1 MRLVIPWI
9 AGVFCGERFFD
20 CSMDVL
26 WGVSVSIF
34 LLILAFLFHFCE
46 HYSQRWCF
54 GAVLT
59 VLCFAGGWT
68 GITWQL
74 RQTQYTFPDDD
85 VIYRVLI
92 TDTPQPRERTSL
104 CRVLVKEYYDSIGS
118 HPVERKAILYLKQD
132 SAAACLKSGD
142 ELLVSTRISPPANQ
156 KNFDEFDY
164 ARYLMRRGISGTG
177 YVAAGK
183 WITLRSVQTNGTIHL
198 RLRCLAD
205 SYREKVIALYRQLGF
220 TGDELAVLSAL
231 TIGDKTELSESV
243 RESYSIAG
251 ASHILALSGLHIG
264 LLYAFLFFILR
275 PVARKGRTGRCVR
288 SVSLLV
294 LLWAFAFFTGLSPSV
309 VRSVTMFSILA
320 LADVFGRQP
329 FSLNTLAVT
338 AWLMLLCNPAGLF
351 DVGFQLSFLAVA
363 SILLIQRPVYRLFAV
378 RNRVGKS
385 VWGLM
390 SVSIAAQIG
399 TAPLVMFYFSRFSV
413 HFLLTNLLVIPL
425 ITIILYAAIFMLLLT
440 PFPWLQIWA
449 VVGVRKLLEGLNLFV
464 RWVEQLPCSSVDG
477 IWLYQL
483 EVCGIYV
490 FLFGAVC
497 YCLHRRLRNLLF
509 CLLSVLLLS
518 IYHVTMVWID
528 RPQRGLAF
536 YNVRGC
542 PAVHCIESSGDS
554 WISYADTLPNKKAL
568 ERVTANYWK
577 RRHLLPPTEITSDC
591 RTDVFSRQR
600 QLVSFHGCNICIVND
615 NHWQTLRNKS
625 TTPTL
630 YIDYLYLCKGYDGRL
645 KELTNFFPVVSSSMP
660 PSQSIVETVLRR
672 NARNTVYV
680 LSPYRKKVLSAF
692 CSKYKELSYIC
703 TLIKKKKYVDE
714 SNRTS

>member
-26 WGVSVSIF
+26 WGVSASIF

-46 HYSQRWCF
+46 HYSLRWCF
-54 GAVLT
+54 GAVLI

-74 RQTQYTFPDDD
+74 QQTQYTFPDDD
-85 VIYRVLI
+85 VIYRALI
-92 TDTPQPRERTSL
+92 TDTPQSRERTSL

-142 ELLVSTRISPPANQ
+142 ELLVSTRISPPVNQ

-164 ARYLMRRGISGTG
+164 ARYLMRRSISGTG

-183 WITLRSVQTNGTIHL
+183 WITLRSVQTNGVIHL

-205 SYREKVIALYRQLGF
+205 SYREKVMALYRQLGF

-320 LADVFGRQP
+320 LADIFGRQP
-329 FSLNTLAVT
+329 FSLNTLAAT
-338 AWLMLLCNPAGLF
+338 AWFMLLCNPAGLF
-351 DVGFQLSFLAVA
+351 DVGCQLSFFAVA
-363 SILLIQRPVYRLFAV
+363 SILLIQRPVYRLFTV

-425 ITIILYAAIFMLLLT
+425 ITIILYAAVFMLFLT
-440 PFPWLQIWA
+440 PFSWLQIWVA
-449 VVGVRKLLEGLNLFV
+449 VGVRKLLEGLNLFV

-542 PAVHCIESSGDS
+542 PAVHCIESSGHS

-568 ERVTANYWK
+568 KRVTANYWK

-625 TTPTL
+625 TAPTL

-645 KELTNFFPVVSSSMP
+645 KELTKFFLPGCIIFDASLS
-660 PSQSIVETVLRR
+660 EYRR
-672 NARNTVYV
+672 DRFKEECKEYGLHFIS
-680 LSPYRKKVLSAF
+680 LSEEGSVRFL
-692 CSKYKELSYIC
+692 L
-703 TLIKKKKYVDE
+703 
-714 SNRTS
+714 

>member
-20 CSMDVL
+20 CSMYVL

-85 VIYRVLI
+85 VIYRALI
-92 TDTPQPRERTSL
+92 TDTPQPRERTLL

-645 KELTNFFPVVSSSMP
+645 KELTKFFLPGCIIFDASLS
-660 PSQSIVETVLRR
+660 EYRRDCFKEECKEYGLRFIS
-672 NARNTVYV
+672 
-680 LSPYRKKVLSAF
+680 LSEEGSVRFL
-692 CSKYKELSYIC
+692 L
-703 TLIKKKKYVDE
+703 
-714 SNRTS
+714 

>member
-1 MRLVIPWI
+1 
-9 AGVFCGERFFD
+9 
-20 CSMDVL
+20 
-26 WGVSVSIF
+26 
-34 LLILAFLFHFCE
+34 
-46 HYSQRWCF
+46 
-54 GAVLT
+54 
-59 VLCFAGGWT
+59 
-68 GITWQL
+68 
-74 RQTQYTFPDDD
+74 
-85 VIYRVLI
+85 
-92 TDTPQPRERTSL
+92 
-104 CRVLVKEYYDSIGS
+104 
-118 HPVERKAILYLKQD
+118 
-132 SAAACLKSGD
+132 
-142 ELLVSTRISPPANQ
+142 
-156 KNFDEFDY
+156 
-164 ARYLMRRGISGTG
+164 
-177 YVAAGK
+177 
-183 WITLRSVQTNGTIHL
+183 
-198 RLRCLAD
+198 
-205 SYREKVIALYRQLGF
+205 
-220 TGDELAVLSAL
+220 
-231 TIGDKTELSESV
+231 
-243 RESYSIAG
+243 
-251 ASHILALSGLHIG
+251 
-264 LLYAFLFFILR
+264 
-275 PVARKGRTGRCVR
+275 
-288 SVSLLV
+288 
-294 LLWAFAFFTGLSPSV
+294 
-309 VRSVTMFSILA
+309 
-320 LADVFGRQP
+320 
-329 FSLNTLAVT
+329 
-338 AWLMLLCNPAGLF
+338 
-351 DVGFQLSFLAVA
+351 
-363 SILLIQRPVYRLFAV
+363 
-378 RNRVGKS
+378 
-385 VWGLM
+385 M

-425 ITIILYAAIFMLLLT
+425 ITIILYAGIVMLLVTSFL
-440 PFPWLQIWA
+440 WLQRGA
-449 VVGVRKLLEGLNLFV
+449 VGGVRKLLEGLNLFV

-645 KELTNFFPVVSSSMP
+645 KELTKFFLPGCIIFDASLS
-660 PSQSIVETVLRR
+660 EYRRDCFKEECKEYGLRFIS
-672 NARNTVYV
+672 
-680 LSPYRKKVLSAF
+680 LSEEGSVRFL
-692 CSKYKELSYIC
+692 L
-703 TLIKKKKYVDE
+703 
-714 SNRTS
+714 

>member
-26 WGVSVSIF
+26 WGVSASIF

-59 VLCFAGGWT
+59 GLCFAGGWT

-85 VIYRVLI
+85 VIYRALI

-338 AWLMLLCNPAGLF
+338 AWFMLLCNPAGLF

-363 SILLIQRPVYRLFAV
+363 SILLIQRPVYRLFTV

-464 RWVEQLPCSSVDG
+464 RWVEQFPCSSVDG

-490 FLFGAVC
+490 FLFGAAC

-536 YNVRGC
+536 YNVRDC

-645 KELTNFFPVVSSSMP
+645 KELTKFFLPGCIIFDASLS
-660 PSQSIVETVLRR
+660 EYRRDCFKEECKEYGLRFIS
-672 NARNTVYV
+672 
-680 LSPYRKKVLSAF
+680 LSEEGSVRFL
-692 CSKYKELSYIC
+692 L
-703 TLIKKKKYVDE
+703 
-714 SNRTS
+714 

>member
-85 VIYRVLI
+85 VIYRALI
-92 TDTPQPRERTSL
+92 TDIPQPRERTSL

-309 VRSVTMFSILA
+309 VRSVTKFSILA

-385 VWGLM
+385 IWGLM

-577 RRHLLPPTEITSDC
+577 RRHFLPPTEITSDC

-645 KELTNFFPVVSSSMP
+645 KELTKFFLPGCIIFDASLS
-660 PSQSIVETVLRR
+660 EYRRDCFKEECKEYGLRFIS
-672 NARNTVYV
+672 
-680 LSPYRKKVLSAF
+680 LSEEGSVRFL
-692 CSKYKELSYIC
+692 L
-703 TLIKKKKYVDE
+703 
-714 SNRTS
+714 

>member
-85 VIYRVLI
+85 VIYRALI
-92 TDTPQPRERTSL
+92 TDIPQPRERTSL

-320 LADVFGRQP
+320 LADIFGRQP

-351 DVGFQLSFLAVA
+351 DVGFQLSFLAAA

-518 IYHVTMVWID
+518 IYHVTIVWID

-645 KELTNFFPVVSSSMP
+645 KELTKFFLPGCIIFDASLS
-660 PSQSIVETVLRR
+660 EYRRDCFKEECKEYGLRFIS
-672 NARNTVYV
+672 
-680 LSPYRKKVLSAF
+680 LSEEGSVRFL
-692 CSKYKELSYIC
+692 L
-703 TLIKKKKYVDE
+703 
-714 SNRTS
+714 

>member
-92 TDTPQPRERTSL
+92 TDIPQPRERTSL

-630 YIDYLYLCKGYDGRL
+630 YIDYLYLCKGYNGHL
-645 KELTNFFPVVSSSMP
+645 KELRLLFAPECIILDASLSEHRKQLFEEECK
-660 PSQSIVETVLRR
+660 QSGLRFIS
-672 NARNTVYV
+672 
-680 LSPYRKKVLSAF
+680 LSEKGSVRFL
-692 CSKYKELSYIC
+692 L
-703 TLIKKKKYVDE
+703 
-714 SNRTS
+714 

>member
-68 GITWQL
+68 EITWQL

-85 VIYRVLI
+85 VIYRALI
-92 TDTPQPRERTSL
+92 TDIPQPRERTSL

-385 VWGLM
+385 IWGLM

-577 RRHLLPPTEITSDC
+577 RRHFLPPTEITSDC

-630 YIDYLYLCKGYDGRL
+630 YIDYLYLCKGYDCRL
-645 KELTNFFPVVSSSMP
+645 KELTKFFLPGCIIFDASLS
-660 PSQSIVETVLRR
+660 EYRRDCFKEECKEYGLRFIS
-672 NARNTVYV
+672 
-680 LSPYRKKVLSAF
+680 LSEEGSVRFL
-692 CSKYKELSYIC
+692 L
-703 TLIKKKKYVDE
+703 
-714 SNRTS
+714 

>member
-85 VIYRVLI
+85 VIYRALI
-92 TDTPQPRERTSL
+92 TDTPQPRERTLL

-183 WITLRSVQTNGTIHL
+183 WITLRSVQTNGTTHL

-338 AWLMLLCNPAGLF
+338 AWFMLLCNPAGLF

-645 KELTNFFPVVSSSMP
+645 KELTKFFLPGCIIFDASLS
-660 PSQSIVETVLRR
+660 EYRRDCFKEECKEYGLRFIS
-672 NARNTVYV
+672 
-680 LSPYRKKVLSAF
+680 LSEEGSVRFL
-692 CSKYKELSYIC
+692 L
-703 TLIKKKKYVDE
+703 
-714 SNRTS
+714 

>member
-9 AGVFCGERFFD
+9 AGVLCGERFFD

-85 VIYRVLI
+85 VIYRALI
-92 TDTPQPRERTSL
+92 TDIPQPRERTSL

-385 VWGLM
+385 IWGLM

-577 RRHLLPPTEITSDC
+577 RRHFLPPTEITSDC

-645 KELTNFFPVVSSSMP
+645 KELTKFFLPGCIIFDASLS
-660 PSQSIVETVLRR
+660 EYRRDCFKEECKEYGLRFIS
-672 NARNTVYV
+672 
-680 LSPYRKKVLSAF
+680 LSEEGSVRFL
-692 CSKYKELSYIC
+692 L
-703 TLIKKKKYVDE
+703 
-714 SNRTS
+714 

>member
-85 VIYRVLI
+85 VIYRALI

-132 SAAACLKSGD
+132 SAAVCLKSGD

-351 DVGFQLSFLAVA
+351 DVSFQLSFLAVA

-425 ITIILYAAIFMLLLT
+425 ITIILYASSDSFSLASDMGSGRCQKTVGGIEPLCEMGGATSLLVCRWNLALSIGSLRYLCFPVRSSLLL
-440 PFPWLQIWA
+440 FA
-449 VVGVRKLLEGLNLFV
+449 
-464 RWVEQLPCSSVDG
+464 
-477 IWLYQL
+477 
-483 EVCGIYV
+483 
-490 FLFGAVC
+490 
-497 YCLHRRLRNLLF
+497 
-509 CLLSVLLLS
+509 
-518 IYHVTMVWID
+518 
-528 RPQRGLAF
+528 
-536 YNVRGC
+536 
-542 PAVHCIESSGDS
+542 
-554 WISYADTLPNKKAL
+554 
-568 ERVTANYWK
+568 
-577 RRHLLPPTEITSDC
+577 
-591 RTDVFSRQR
+591 
-600 QLVSFHGCNICIVND
+600 
-615 NHWQTLRNKS
+615 
-625 TTPTL
+625 
-630 YIDYLYLCKGYDGRL
+630 
-645 KELTNFFPVVSSSMP
+645 
-660 PSQSIVETVLRR
+660 
-672 NARNTVYV
+672 
-680 LSPYRKKVLSAF
+680 
-692 CSKYKELSYIC
+692 
-703 TLIKKKKYVDE
+703 
-714 SNRTS
+714 

>member
-1 MRLVIPWI
+1 MFLYNVHRYPFIRLLIPWI
-9 AGVFCGERFFD
+9 AGIFCGDHFFD
-20 CSMDVL
+20 RSWAPLCGILFFGFFAALSFAL
-26 WGVSVSIF
+26 YF
-34 LLILAFLFHFCE
+34 LKR
-46 HYSQRWCF
+46 YSLRWCF
-54 GAVLT
+54 GIAISA
-59 VLCFAGGWT
+59 LCFTGGWL
-68 GITWQL
+68 GMAGQL
-74 RQTQYTFPDDD
+74 QQAVCSFPKEET
-85 VIYRVLI
+85 VYRVLI
-92 TDTPQPRERTSL
+92 TDVPQPKEHTYLCQALLKERRDTAGI
-104 CRVLVKEYYDSIGS
+104 YPIG
-118 HPVERKAILYLKQD
+118 HTAVLYLQQD
-132 SAAACLKSGD
+132 SSASRLKSGD
-142 ELLVSTRISPPANQ
+142 ELLISARISPPLNNR
-156 KNFDEFDY
+156 NFDEFDY

-183 WITLRSVQTNGTIHL
+183 WITLRSVQTNGVIHL

-320 LADVFGRQP
+320 LADIFGRQP
-329 FSLNTLAVT
+329 FSLNTLAAT
-338 AWLMLLCNPAGLF
+338 AWFMLLCDPAGLF

-363 SILLIQRPVYRLFAV
+363 SILLIQRPVYRLFTV

-449 VVGVRKLLEGLNLFV
+449 AVGVRKLLEGLNLFV

-490 FLFGAVC
+490 FLFGVAC

-528 RPQRGLAF
+528 RPQTGLVF
-536 YNVRGC
+536 YNVPGC
-542 PAVHCIESSGDS
+542 PAVHCIESSGHS

-577 RRHLLPPTEITSDC
+577 RRHLLPPAEITSDC

-645 KELTNFFPVVSSSMP
+645 KELTKFFLPGCIIFDASLS
-660 PSQSIVETVLRR
+660 EYRR
-672 NARNTVYV
+672 DRFKEECKEYGLHFIS
-680 LSPYRKKVLSAF
+680 LSEEGSVRFL
-692 CSKYKELSYIC
+692 L
-703 TLIKKKKYVDE
+703 
-714 SNRTS
+714 

>member
-26 WGVSVSIF
+26 WGVSASIF

-85 VIYRVLI
+85 VIYRALI

-132 SAAACLKSGD
+132 SAAACLKNGD

-183 WITLRSVQTNGTIHL
+183 WITLRSVQTNGAIHL

-320 LADVFGRQP
+320 LADIFGRQP
-329 FSLNTLAVT
+329 FSLNTLAAT
-338 AWLMLLCNPAGLF
+338 AWFMLLCNPTGLF

-363 SILLIQRPVYRLFAV
+363 SILLIQRLVYRLFTV

-449 VVGVRKLLEGLNLFV
+449 AVGVRKLLEGLNLFV

-542 PAVHCIESSGDS
+542 PVVHCIESSGHS

-568 ERVTANYWK
+568 KRVAANYWK
-577 RRHLLPPTEITSDC
+577 RRHLLPPTEITSNC
-591 RTDVFSRQR
+591 RTDVFSRQW

-645 KELTNFFPVVSSSMP
+645 KELAKFFLPGCIIFDASLS
-660 PSQSIVETVLRR
+660 EYHRDRFKEECKEYGLRFIS
-672 NARNTVYV
+672 
-680 LSPYRKKVLSAF
+680 LSEEGSVRFL
-692 CSKYKELSYIC
+692 L
-703 TLIKKKKYVDE
+703 
-714 SNRTS
+714 

>member
-26 WGVSVSIF
+26 WGVSASIF
-34 LLILAFLFHFCE
+34 LLILVFLFHFCE

-85 VIYRVLI
+85 VIYRALI

-132 SAAACLKSGD
+132 SAAVCLKSGD

-243 RESYSIAG
+243 RESYSIVG

-338 AWLMLLCNPAGLF
+338 AWFMLLCNPAGLF

-363 SILLIQRPVYRLFAV
+363 SILLIQRPVYRLFTV

-490 FLFGAVC
+490 FLFGAAC

-528 RPQRGLAF
+528 RPQRGLVF

-630 YIDYLYLCKGYDGRL
+630 YINYLYLYKGYDGRL
-645 KELTNFFPVVSSSMP
+645 KELTKFFLPGCIIFDASLS
-660 PSQSIVETVLRR
+660 EYRRDCFKEECKEYGLRFIS
-672 NARNTVYV
+672 
-680 LSPYRKKVLSAF
+680 LSEEGSVRFL
-692 CSKYKELSYIC
+692 L
-703 TLIKKKKYVDE
+703 
-714 SNRTS
+714 

>member
-85 VIYRVLI
+85 VIYRALI
-92 TDTPQPRERTSL
+92 TDIPQPRERTSL

-309 VRSVTMFSILA
+309 VRSVTMFSILV

-385 VWGLM
+385 IWGLM

-577 RRHLLPPTEITSDC
+577 RRHFLPPTEITSDC

-645 KELTNFFPVVSSSMP
+645 KELTKFFLPGCIIFDASLS
-660 PSQSIVETVLRR
+660 EYRRDCFKEECKEYGLRFIS
-672 NARNTVYV
+672 
-680 LSPYRKKVLSAF
+680 LSEEGSVRFL
-692 CSKYKELSYIC
+692 L
-703 TLIKKKKYVDE
+703 
-714 SNRTS
+714 

>member
-85 VIYRVLI
+85 VIYRALI
-92 TDTPQPRERTSL
+92 TDIPQPRERTSL

-183 WITLRSVQTNGTIHL
+183 WITLRSVQTNGAIHL

-363 SILLIQRPVYRLFAV
+363 SILLIQRPVYCLFTV

-542 PAVHCIESSGDS
+542 PVVHCIESSGDS

-645 KELTNFFPVVSSSMP
+645 KELTKFFLPGCIIFDASLS
-660 PSQSIVETVLRR
+660 EYRRDCFKEECKEYGLRFIS
-672 NARNTVYV
+672 
-680 LSPYRKKVLSAF
+680 LSEEGSVRFL
-692 CSKYKELSYIC
+692 L
-703 TLIKKKKYVDE
+703 
-714 SNRTS
+714 

>member
-26 WGVSVSIF
+26 WGVSASIF

-85 VIYRVLI
+85 VIYRALI

-132 SAAACLKSGD
+132 SAAACLKNGD

-183 WITLRSVQTNGTIHL
+183 WITLRSVQTNGVIHL

-243 RESYSIAG
+243 RESYSIVG

-320 LADVFGRQP
+320 LADIFGRQP
-329 FSLNTLAVT
+329 FSLNTLAAT
-338 AWLMLLCNPAGLF
+338 AWFMLLCDPAGLF

-363 SILLIQRPVYRLFAV
+363 SILLIQRPVYRLFTV

-440 PFPWLQIWA
+440 PFSWLQIWVA
-449 VVGVRKLLEGLNLFV
+449 VGVRKLLEGLNLFV

-490 FLFGAVC
+490 FLFGAAC

-568 ERVTANYWK
+568 ERVAANYWK
-577 RRHLLPPTEITSDC
+577 RRHLLPPTEITSNC

-645 KELTNFFPVVSSSMP
+645 KELTKFFLPGCIIFDASLS
-660 PSQSIVETVLRR
+660 EYRR
-672 NARNTVYV
+672 DRFKEECKEYGLHFIS
-680 LSPYRKKVLSAF
+680 LSEEGSVRFL
-692 CSKYKELSYIC
+692 L
-703 TLIKKKKYVDE
+703 
-714 SNRTS
+714 

>member
-85 VIYRVLI
+85 VIYRALI
-92 TDTPQPRERTSL
+92 TDIPQPRERTSL

-385 VWGLM
+385 IWGLM

-536 YNVRGC
+536 YTGRGC

-577 RRHLLPPTEITSDC
+577 RRHFLPPTEITSDC

-645 KELTNFFPVVSSSMP
+645 KELTKFFLPGCIIFDASLS
-660 PSQSIVETVLRR
+660 EYRRDCFKEECKEYGLRFIS
-672 NARNTVYV
+672 
-680 LSPYRKKVLSAF
+680 LSEEGSVRFL
-692 CSKYKELSYIC
+692 L
-703 TLIKKKKYVDE
+703 
-714 SNRTS
+714 

>member
-85 VIYRVLI
+85 VIYRALI
-92 TDTPQPRERTSL
+92 TDIPQPRERTSL

-363 SILLIQRPVYRLFAV
+363 SILLIQRPVYCLFTV

-577 RRHLLPPTEITSDC
+577 RRHFLPPTEITSDC

-645 KELTNFFPVVSSSMP
+645 KELTKFFLPGCIIFDASLS
-660 PSQSIVETVLRR
+660 EYRRDCFKEECKEYGLRFIS
-672 NARNTVYV
+672 
-680 LSPYRKKVLSAF
+680 LSEEGSVRFL
-692 CSKYKELSYIC
+692 L
-703 TLIKKKKYVDE
+703 
-714 SNRTS
+714 

>member
-1 MRLVIPWI
+1 MKYNFDEIVSRHHTNSYKCDSATLPDILPMWVADMDFRTAPAIIRALQQRVQHGIFGYTRVPDEYYSAVVGWFSRRHRWQINREWI
-9 AGVFCGERFFD
+9 IYTSGVVPAI
-20 CSMDVL
+20 SA
-26 WGVSVSIF
+26 I
-34 LLILAFLFHFCE
+34 IKA
-46 HYSQRWCF
+46 
-54 GAVLT
+54 LT
-59 VLCFAGGWT
+59 APG
-68 GITWQL
+68 
-74 RQTQYTFPDDD
+74 DK
-85 VIYRVLI
+85 
-92 TDTPQPRERTSL
+92 
-104 CRVLVKEYYDSIGS
+104 VLVQTPVYNCFFSSIRNNGCEIVS
-118 HPVERKAILYLKQD
+118 SPLLWDGKTFSIDFDDLERKA
-132 SAAACLKSGD
+132 
-142 ELLVSTRISPPANQ
+142 
-156 KNFDEFDY
+156 
-164 ARYLMRRGISGTG
+164 
-177 YVAAGK
+177 
-183 WITLRSVQTNGTIHL
+183 
-198 RLRCLAD
+198 AD
-205 SYREKVIALYRQLGF
+205 PEVK
-220 TGDELAVLSAL
+220 
-231 TIGDKTELSESV
+231 
-243 RESYSIAG
+243 
-251 ASHILALSGLHIG
+251 
-264 LLYAFLFFILR
+264 
-275 PVARKGRTGRCVR
+275 
-288 SVSLLV
+288 
-294 LLWAFAFFTGLSPSV
+294 
-309 VRSVTMFSILA
+309 
-320 LADVFGRQP
+320 
-329 FSLNTLAVT
+329 
-338 AWLMLLCNPAGLF
+338 LMLLCNPAGLF

-645 KELTNFFPVVSSSMP
+645 KELTKFFLPGCIIFDASLS
-660 PSQSIVETVLRR
+660 EYRRDCFKEECKEYGLRFIS
-672 NARNTVYV
+672 
-680 LSPYRKKVLSAF
+680 LSEEGSVRFL
-692 CSKYKELSYIC
+692 L
-703 TLIKKKKYVDE
+703 
-714 SNRTS
+714 

>member
-645 KELTNFFPVVSSSMP
+645 KELTKFFLPGCIIFDTSLS
-660 PSQSIVETVLRR
+660 EYRRDCFKEECKEYGLRFIS
-672 NARNTVYV
+672 
-680 LSPYRKKVLSAF
+680 LSEEGSVRFL
-692 CSKYKELSYIC
+692 L
-703 TLIKKKKYVDE
+703 
-714 SNRTS
+714 

>member
-26 WGVSVSIF
+26 WGVSASIF

-85 VIYRVLI
+85 VIYRALI

-183 WITLRSVQTNGTIHL
+183 WITLRSVQTNGAIHL

-294 LLWAFAFFTGLSPSV
+294 LLWAFTFFTGLSPSV

-329 FSLNTLAVT
+329 FSSNTLAMT

-363 SILLIQRPVYRLFAV
+363 SILLIQRPVYCLFTV

-542 PAVHCIESSGDS
+542 PVVHCIESSGDS

-645 KELTNFFPVVSSSMP
+645 KELTKFFLPGCIIFDASLS
-660 PSQSIVETVLRR
+660 EYRRDCFKEECKEYGLRFIS
-672 NARNTVYV
+672 
-680 LSPYRKKVLSAF
+680 LSEEGSVRFL
-692 CSKYKELSYIC
+692 L
-703 TLIKKKKYVDE
+703 
-714 SNRTS
+714 

>member
-85 VIYRVLI
+85 VIYRALI
-92 TDTPQPRERTSL
+92 TDIPQPRERTSL

-320 LADVFGRQP
+320 LADIFGRQP

-351 DVGFQLSFLAVA
+351 DVGFQLSFLAAA

-645 KELTNFFPVVSSSMP
+645 KELTKFFLPGCIIFDASLS
-660 PSQSIVETVLRR
+660 EYRRDCFKEECKEYGLRFIS
-672 NARNTVYV
+672 
-680 LSPYRKKVLSAF
+680 L
-692 CSKYKELSYIC
+692 
-703 TLIKKKKYVDE
+703 
-714 SNRTS
+714 

>member
-85 VIYRVLI
+85 VIYRALI
-92 TDTPQPRERTSL
+92 TDIPQPRERTSL

-288 SVSLLV
+288 FVSLLV

-320 LADVFGRQP
+320 LADIFGRQP

-351 DVGFQLSFLAVA
+351 DVGFQLSFLAAA

-645 KELTNFFPVVSSSMP
+645 KELTKFFLPGCIIFDASLS
-660 PSQSIVETVLRR
+660 EYRRDCFKEECKEYGLRFIS
-672 NARNTVYV
+672 
-680 LSPYRKKVLSAF
+680 LSEEGSVRFL
-692 CSKYKELSYIC
+692 L
-703 TLIKKKKYVDE
+703 
-714 SNRTS
+714 

>member
-1 MRLVIPWI
+1 
-9 AGVFCGERFFD
+9 
-20 CSMDVL
+20 
-26 WGVSVSIF
+26 
-34 LLILAFLFHFCE
+34 
-46 HYSQRWCF
+46 
-54 GAVLT
+54 
-59 VLCFAGGWT
+59 
-68 GITWQL
+68 
-74 RQTQYTFPDDD
+74 
-85 VIYRVLI
+85 
-92 TDTPQPRERTSL
+92 
-104 CRVLVKEYYDSIGS
+104 
-118 HPVERKAILYLKQD
+118 
-132 SAAACLKSGD
+132 
-142 ELLVSTRISPPANQ
+142 
-156 KNFDEFDY
+156 
-164 ARYLMRRGISGTG
+164 
-177 YVAAGK
+177 
-183 WITLRSVQTNGTIHL
+183 
-198 RLRCLAD
+198 
-205 SYREKVIALYRQLGF
+205 
-220 TGDELAVLSAL
+220 
-231 TIGDKTELSESV
+231 
-243 RESYSIAG
+243 
-251 ASHILALSGLHIG
+251 
-264 LLYAFLFFILR
+264 
-275 PVARKGRTGRCVR
+275 
-288 SVSLLV
+288 
-294 LLWAFAFFTGLSPSV
+294 
-309 VRSVTMFSILA
+309 
-320 LADVFGRQP
+320 
-329 FSLNTLAVT
+329 
-338 AWLMLLCNPAGLF
+338 MLLCNPAGLF
-351 DVGFQLSFLAVA
+351 DVSFQLSFLAVA

-645 KELTNFFPVVSSSMP
+645 KELTKFFLPGCIIFDASLS
-660 PSQSIVETVLRR
+660 EYRRDCFKEECKEYGLRFIS
-672 NARNTVYV
+672 
-680 LSPYRKKVLSAF
+680 LSEEGSVRFL
-692 CSKYKELSYIC
+692 L
-703 TLIKKKKYVDE
+703 
-714 SNRTS
+714 

>member
-85 VIYRVLI
+85 VIYRALI
-92 TDTPQPRERTSL
+92 TDIPQPRERTSL

-320 LADVFGRQP
+320 LADIFGRQP

-351 DVGFQLSFLAVA
+351 DVGFQLSFLAAA

-490 FLFGAVC
+490 FPFGAVC

-645 KELTNFFPVVSSSMP
+645 KELTKFFLPGCIIFDASLS
-660 PSQSIVETVLRR
+660 EYRRDCFKEECKEYGLRFIS
-672 NARNTVYV
+672 
-680 LSPYRKKVLSAF
+680 LSEEGSVRFL
-692 CSKYKELSYIC
+692 L
-703 TLIKKKKYVDE
+703 
-714 SNRTS
+714 

>member
-85 VIYRVLI
+85 VIYRALI
-92 TDTPQPRERTSL
+92 TDIPQPRERTSL

-294 LLWAFAFFTGLSPSV
+294 LLWAFAFFTGLSLSV

-320 LADVFGRQP
+320 LADIFGRQP

-351 DVGFQLSFLAVA
+351 DVGFQLSFLAAA

-645 KELTNFFPVVSSSMP
+645 KELTKFFLPGCIIFDASLS
-660 PSQSIVETVLRR
+660 EYRRDCFKEECKEYGLRFIS
-672 NARNTVYV
+672 
-680 LSPYRKKVLSAF
+680 LSEEGSVRFL
-692 CSKYKELSYIC
+692 L
-703 TLIKKKKYVDE
+703 
-714 SNRTS
+714 

>member
-92 TDTPQPRERTSL
+92 TDIPQPRERTSL

-294 LLWAFAFFTGLSPSV
+294 LLWAFAFFMGLSPSV

-554 WISYADTLPNKKAL
+554 WISYADTLPNKKSL
-568 ERVTANYWK
+568 ERLTAHYRK

-645 KELTNFFPVVSSSMP
+645 KELTKFFLPGCIIFDASLS
-660 PSQSIVETVLRR
+660 EYRRDCFKEECKEYGLRFIS
-672 NARNTVYV
+672 
-680 LSPYRKKVLSAF
+680 LSEEGSVRFL
-692 CSKYKELSYIC
+692 L
-703 TLIKKKKYVDE
+703 
-714 SNRTS
+714 

>member
-85 VIYRVLI
+85 VIYRALI
-92 TDTPQPRERTSL
+92 TDIPQPRERTSL

-385 VWGLM
+385 IWGLM

-568 ERVTANYWK
+568 ERVTANYCK
-577 RRHLLPPTEITSDC
+577 RRHFLPPTEITSDC

-645 KELTNFFPVVSSSMP
+645 KELTKFFLPGCIIFDASLS
-660 PSQSIVETVLRR
+660 EYRRDCFKEECKEYGLRFIS
-672 NARNTVYV
+672 
-680 LSPYRKKVLSAF
+680 LSEEGSVRFL
-692 CSKYKELSYIC
+692 L
-703 TLIKKKKYVDE
+703 
-714 SNRTS
+714 

>member
-85 VIYRVLI
+85 VIYRALI
-92 TDTPQPRERTSL
+92 TDIPQPRERTSL

-118 HPVERKAILYLKQD
+118 HPVKRKAILYLKQD

-320 LADVFGRQP
+320 LADIFGRQP

-351 DVGFQLSFLAVA
+351 DVGFQLSFLAAA

-645 KELTNFFPVVSSSMP
+645 KELTKFFLPGCIIFDASLS
-660 PSQSIVETVLRR
+660 EYRRDCFKEECKEYGLRFIS
-672 NARNTVYV
+672 
-680 LSPYRKKVLSAF
+680 LSEEGSVRFL
-692 CSKYKELSYIC
+692 L
-703 TLIKKKKYVDE
+703 
-714 SNRTS
+714 

>member
-85 VIYRVLI
+85 VIYRALI
-92 TDTPQPRERTSL
+92 TDIPQPRERTSL

-385 VWGLM
+385 IWGLM

-577 RRHLLPPTEITSDC
+577 RRHFLPPAEITSDC

-645 KELTNFFPVVSSSMP
+645 KELTKFFLPGCIIFDASLS
-660 PSQSIVETVLRR
+660 EYRRDCFKEECKEYGLRFIS
-672 NARNTVYV
+672 
-680 LSPYRKKVLSAF
+680 LSEEGSVRFL
-692 CSKYKELSYIC
+692 L
-703 TLIKKKKYVDE
+703 
-714 SNRTS
+714 

>member
-85 VIYRVLI
+85 VIYRALI
-92 TDTPQPRERTSL
+92 TDIPQPRERTSL

-385 VWGLM
+385 IWGLM

-577 RRHLLPPTEITSDC
+577 RLHFLPPTEITSDC

-645 KELTNFFPVVSSSMP
+645 KELTKFFLPGCIIFDASLS
-660 PSQSIVETVLRR
+660 EYRRDCFKEECKEYGLRFIS
-672 NARNTVYV
+672 
-680 LSPYRKKVLSAF
+680 LSEEGSVRFL
-692 CSKYKELSYIC
+692 L
-703 TLIKKKKYVDE
+703 
-714 SNRTS
+714 